1 MEQMRVYLHA
11 GRRQPGQPL
20 YCMFISESSS
30 VMLQQIKIIKVLKEG
45 NLRDSV
51 YGPYWTMFGKG
62 SG

>member
-1 MEQMRVYLHA
+1 
-11 GRRQPGQPL
+11 
-20 YCMFISESSS
+20 
-30 VMLQQIKIIKVLKEG
+30 MLQQIKIIKVLKEG